1 MATSAPDE
9 VSRSPGTALSVGWME
24 MGLVDLSNVA
34 VGESGRPPV
43 LSAVDLS
50 VERGE
55 RFALLGASG
64 AGKTLLLR
72 VIAGLDEPLEG
83 AITVRGRS
91 PRRADPTVTMVFEE
105 ETVYDHLDVG
115 GNLAFPLE
123 ISGVGAGDRVR
134 KTAQRFSIAGLLDRP
149 ARALSVGERRIVAAA
164 RSLTH
169 PGRSLLLLDDALVG
183 MDNELRRR
191 FLSAVM
197 DDPDLTV
204 LFASREPKEVMRWAD
219 RVAVI
224 SGGRVAQIGDPVTVW
239 RHPVSLDVAELIDEL
254 DRIPGTVSGDLV
266 EVGVSRLAMPPGVS
280 LPDGARVVVGVRPSH
295 LSLAEPATPFHRRI
309 AVTVGRVEPL
319 GDRVRALFGLG
330 SQRGM
335 AFVAELG
342 ADARV
347 HPGDR
352 VDLAVELETMGLYE
366 PVSGLA
372 IRSGSAG
379 PR

>member
-1 MATSAPDE
+1 
-9 VSRSPGTALSVGWME
+9 V
-24 MGLVDLSNVA
+24 
-34 VGESGRPPV
+34 
-43 LSAVDLS
+43 
-50 VERGE
+50 
-55 RFALLGASG
+55 
-64 AGKTLLLR
+64 
-72 VIAGLDEPLEG
+72 
-83 AITVRGRS
+83 
-91 PRRADPTVTMVFEE
+91 
-105 ETVYDHLDVG
+105 
-115 GNLAFPLE
+115 
-123 ISGVGAGDRVR
+123 
-134 KTAQRFSIAGLLDRP
+134 
-149 ARALSVGERRIVAAA
+149 
-164 RSLTH
+164 
-169 PGRSLLLLDDALVG
+169 
-183 MDNELRRR
+183 
-191 FLSAVM
+191 
-197 DDPDLTV
+197 
-204 LFASREPKEVMRWAD
+204 ASREPREVMRWAD